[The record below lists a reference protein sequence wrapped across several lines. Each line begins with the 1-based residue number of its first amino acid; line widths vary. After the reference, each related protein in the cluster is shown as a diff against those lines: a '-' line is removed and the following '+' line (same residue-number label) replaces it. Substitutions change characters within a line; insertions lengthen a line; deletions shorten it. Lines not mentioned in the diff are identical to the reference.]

1 MRNIGKNIK
10 NLRLKENLTQE
21 ELADKL
27 FVTRQTVS
35 NYENGKT
42 RPDVDMIIKIGE
54 VLNADANTVI
64 YGLPA
69 DGDKMRDYKR
79 AAVQTMVVVIVGI
92 IVVLFN
98 SWAAEYRMKTFILF
112 PYTMV
117 RLFINP
123 VMFICLGWW
132 QMDTISIVVQ
142 LKRLNG
148 ATAKRIRIGILCLIV
163 LLFTIMIPNIVFQ
176 MISDYRAITA
186 GSVNMSFPY
195 IPIFSEIERFTII
208 ISMKYPA
215 AYTLLGIVLYV
226 LDFPQKK

>member
-64 YGLPA
+64 YGLPTSR
-69 DGDKMRDYKR
+69 DRLRDYKYV
-79 AAVQTMVVVIVGI
+79 AVRSVAVVIVGI

-98 SWAAEYRMKTFILF
+98 SWVAVYRMKAFIVF

-117 RLFINP
+117 KLFVNP

-132 QMDTISIVVQ
+132 LMDTISLFVQ

-163 LLFTIMIPNIVFQ
+163 LLFTIMIPNLVFQ

>member
-69 DGDKMRDYKR
+69 DGDRMRDYKCVAVR
-79 AAVQTMVVVIVGI
+79 AMAAVNVGI
-92 IVVLFN
+92 LVVLLN
-98 SWAAEYRMKTFILF
+98 RWAAEYRMKTFIVF
-112 PYTMV
+112 PHTMV

-123 VMFICLGWW
+123 IMFICLGWW
-132 QMDTISIVVQ
+132 LMDTISIVVQ
-142 LKRLNG
+142 LKRLSG
-148 ATAKRIRIGILCLIV
+148 ATAKRIRIGILCLLV
-163 LLFTIMIPNIVFQ
+163 FLFAIMIPNLVLR
-176 MISDYRAITA
+176 MIADYRAITV
-186 GSVNMSFPY
+186 GRVNMSFPY